1 MCLGLHRSRGISFVL
16 KFAADFMR
24 TGPQGTSRLKLRK
37 VLLEEYWVTRA
48 PLSPMLRVHAT
59 WDMASPRHLN
69 PRRGSQSYESS
80 LDYLSPVKLRDLR

>member
-1 MCLGLHRSRGISFVL
+1 
-16 KFAADFMR
+16 MR

-48 PLSPMLRVHAT
+48 PPSPMLRVYAT